1 MGSRRRSREKGGNW
15 AYRFFPGSR
24 WHGNDGGGE
33 TGIAVGGWKDGKEG
47 VPYRQRGR
55 EASGEAVAVKGK
67 LQREAMVMAEA
78 AQGTD
83 VAGKETEPVR
93 VIVWYDYI

>member
-1 MGSRRRSREKGGNW
+1 M
-15 AYRFFPGSR
+15 
-24 WHGNDGGGE
+24 
-33 TGIAVGGWKDGKEG
+33 VGWKDGKEG

-67 LQREAMVMAEA
+67 LRREAMVMAEA
-78 AQGTD
+78 ERGTAA
-83 VAGKETEPVR
+83 VGKGTEPVR